1 LPNPAVEESV
11 PQTVK
16 SISTRAWGAAVG
28 LAAAVAVGGQSR
40 ALGGGVGWWSW
51 EHGTV
56 VVGEE
61 ATGVA
66 PDVRFDSINQAEDAV
81 RRQNFDAYLVPGRF
95 PVSSVVPVD
104 GDAPALGRVR
114 VFGRDGNSV
123 RVRGS
128 FEVPSV
134 PAGSYTVVFCDRG
147 CDRPLGDLVP
157 AVLRIV
163 EERAD
168 LSIGQ
173 RIGRAVGS
181 LEEDLRQSA
190 RRSHVAQMN
199 AMERLNA
206 RVHEL
211 ARRAAERI
219 ERPDPGANRWV
230 PLACFAL
237 GGAIAAVV
245 VSALERRRGPTRA
258 RRHAVDA

>member
-1 LPNPAVEESV
+1 VEESV

-16 SISTRAWGAAVG
+16 SISTRAWRAAVG
-28 LAAAVAVGGQSR
+28 LAAAVAVGGQSS

-66 PDVRFDSINQAEDAV
+66 ADVLFDSINQAEDAV
-81 RRQNFDAYLVPGRF
+81 RRQNFYAYLVPGRF
-95 PVSSVVPVD
+95 PLSSVVPVD

-114 VFGRDGNSV
+114 VLGRDGNSV

-147 CDRPLGDLVP
+147 CHRALGDLVP
-157 AVLRIV
+157 SLLRIV

-168 LSIGQ
+168 LPIGQ
-173 RIGRAVGS
+173 RIGRAVES
-181 LEEDLRQSA
+181 LEEDLRHSA
-190 RRSHVAQMN
+190 TESHVAQMN
-199 AMERLNA
+199 ALERLDA
-206 RVHEL
+206 RVQEL
-211 ARRAAERI
+211 ERRQAERI
-219 ERPDPGANRWV
+219 ARPNPRTDRWV
-230 PLACFAL
+230 LLAWFAL
-237 GGAIAAVV
+237 GGAAAAVAV
-245 VSALERRRGPTRA
+245 TTFERRRESRA
-258 RRHAVDA
+258 PRDAAHA